1 LKRTIPAVLLAG
13 ALALAACGS
22 SSTKSSGTSASS
34 GTTGT
39 SGSATTAASSSTT
52 AASSSTTASSSTATT
67 TPETAPPVHA
77 KTTLTEDG
85 SSLLFPYLEAVA
97 TTFHTSNPNL
107 GVNTEAGGSGLGISD
122 AAAGNKDMGGSDAY
136 LSPSEFSQYPG
147 LVNIPVVVSSQ
158 SVDYN
163 LKGIKNLKLN
173 GEVLG
178 DIYEGK
184 ITEWNDA
191 AIKKLNPGVTLP
203 AEKIVPIHR
212 EDSSGDTFL
221 FTSFLTATNA
231 STWGKTVGE
240 DTTVNWPSVSGEA
253 SATGNPGMVQAA
265 QSTPGSVA
273 YIGISAQSKA
283 VAAGLGQAELQN
295 KAGNFELPSAT
306 TNDSA
311 VSNSISKVPANL
323 AASLIYAAG
332 SDSYPIV
339 NFEYIIVKDK
349 QPSTT
354 IANAI
359 QTFLKYVIDPSE
371 GSSASSLAAD
381 QFQPLPASIAAKSA
395 TAISAI
401 K

>member
-1 LKRTIPAVLLAG
+1 MKRTIPAVLLAG
-13 ALALAACGS
+13 TLALAACGS
-22 SSTKSSGTSASS
+22 SSSSKSTS
-34 GTTGT
+34 GT
-39 SGSATTAASSSTT
+39 SGSSSSTTTAASSSSTT
-52 AASSSTTASSSTATT
+52 AAGGSSTATT

-97 TTFHTSNPNL
+97 AAFHTANPGL

-136 LSPSEFSQYPG
+136 LSPTDFKQYPG
-147 LVNIPVVVSSQ
+147 LMNIPVAVSSQ

-163 LKGIKNLKLN
+163 LSGIKNLKLS
-173 GEVLG
+173 GAIIA

-191 AIKKLNPGVTLP
+191 AIKKLNPSVTLP

-221 FTSFLTATNA
+221 FTSFLSATNP
-231 STWGKTVGE
+231 STWGSTVGE
-240 DTTVNWPSVSGEA
+240 DTTVNWPSVAGEA
-253 SATGNPGMVQAA
+253 SATGNPGMVQTAA
-265 QSTPGSVA
+265 ATKGSIA

-283 VAAGLGQAELQN
+283 VAAGLQQAELQN

-311 VSNSISKVPANL
+311 VQASLSKVPSDL
-323 AASLIYAAG
+323 AASLIYASGA
-332 SDSYPIV
+332 DSYPIV

-354 IANAI
+354 IADAI
-359 QTFLKYVIDPSE
+359 QTFLKYVIDTSE
-371 GSSASSLAAD
+371 GSSPSSLAKD
-381 QFQPLPASIAAKSA
+381 QFEALP
-395 TAISAI
+395 TAIVSKVQAAI
-401 K
+401 ADIK